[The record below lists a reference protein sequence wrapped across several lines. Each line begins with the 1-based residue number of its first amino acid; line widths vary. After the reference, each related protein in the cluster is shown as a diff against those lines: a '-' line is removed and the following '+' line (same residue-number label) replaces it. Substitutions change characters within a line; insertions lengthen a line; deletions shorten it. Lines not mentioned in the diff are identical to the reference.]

1 MLLANTLADYAQ
13 QEIDLLGAHINEMI
27 ETLKETDQTLGAEI
41 KNPTPPDEGDNVL
54 HLDLRP
60 FTEFTALEEVKV
72 PLHELV
78 RIYSRWNDT
87 LWELVHI
94 NKGQYK
100 NKKLVLFLMKFRHIV
115 GTFGNFF
122 EGGPGGSKD
131 RPSGPG
137 AG

>member
-13 QEIDLLGAHINEMI
+13 QEIDLMGANINEMI
-27 ETLKETDQTLGAEI
+27 ETLKDTDKTLGAEI
-41 KNPTPPDEGDNVL
+41 KEPSPPDEGDNVL
-54 HLDLRP
+54 HLDFRP
-60 FTEFTALEEVKV
+60 FAEFTALEKVKV

-87 LWELVHI
+87 LWELVHV
-94 NKGQYK
+94 NKGHYR
-100 NKKLVLFLMKFRHIV
+100 NKKLVLFLMKFRHVV

-122 EGGPGGSKD
+122 EGGPGGSGEE
-131 RPSGPG
+131 PEGPG